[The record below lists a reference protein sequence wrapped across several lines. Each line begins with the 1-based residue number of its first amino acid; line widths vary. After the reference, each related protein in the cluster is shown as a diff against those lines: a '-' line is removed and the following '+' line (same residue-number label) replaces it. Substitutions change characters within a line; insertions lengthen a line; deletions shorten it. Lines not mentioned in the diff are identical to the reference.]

1 MLGIWSG
8 LLRIILIIGG
18 ALYQEKVTIAFD
30 QIMKEKIAEI
40 SGQITGIGASVT
52 IAFSV
57 DFQPKEY
64 YKINKIEKIIKS
76 NTGVDIRTFPGIISA
91 FLMKPN
97 SDLSEKSE
105 ELINSLMPFKN
116 LKNRK
121 MIITF
126 SDLYYTFFRSMVDY
140 KWLNKVRLLSNN
152 Q

>member
-52 IAFSV
+52 IAFRV

-126 SDLYYTFFRSMVDY
+126 SYLYYTFFRSMVDY

>member
-1 MLGIWSG
+1 M
-8 LLRIILIIGG
+8 
-18 ALYQEKVTIAFD
+18 YQEKVTIAFY

-52 IAFSV
+52 IAFRV